1 MLSDLNFSSMSETNL
16 NWSSLIPSKRPSTAS
31 HGVNEVLSQDGDDH
45 HHNVK
50 RAISLQDAFRDSKK
64 KFIARSKQRQREAA
78 AAGKQPENAVGQQN
92 SASSKNAKT
101 KHDKSKSVHTMKS
114 KAKVASLTKDSS
126 TNNAST
132 VKPTTSN
139 TASSGK
145 IGNSNNSSTR
155 LDSNAD
161 KLDKGK
167 KKAMKKT

>member
-92 SASSKNAKT
+92 SASSKNAKI
-101 KHDKSKSVHTMKS
+101 KHDKSVHTMKS

-132 VKPTTSN
+132 VKRTTSN

-145 IGNSNNSSTR
+145 IGNSNNSSSR
-155 LDSNAD
+155 LDSNTD

-167 KKAMKKT
+167 KKAIKT